1 MSNHTFVGN
10 LTADPEF
17 RPASD
22 GRASVHLRI
31 ACSERYYSI
40 KAGEWRS
47 KDPTFW
53 DAYAWGERAEAVAAA
68 GFRKG
73 SPVVLVG
80 ELVANVW
87 TDQDTGQQRRRTN
100 IAIEAV
106 GLNVAIPRR
115 KSASVPATPT
125 PPEWS
130 EPQEPQ
136 PEVEDPSGVIDA
148 AAEAGL

>member
-1 MSNHTFVGN
+1 MTTHTFVGN

-40 KAGEWRS
+40 KAREWRS

-53 DAYAWGERAEAVAAA
+53 DAYAWGDRAEAVAAA

-73 SPVVLVG
+73 NPVVLVG
-80 ELVANVW
+80 ELVANSW
-87 TDQDTGQQRRRTN
+87 MDESGQTRHRTTV
-100 IAIEAV
+100 AIEAV
-106 GLNVAIPRR
+106 GHNVAIPRR
-115 KSASVPATPT
+115 KSATALATPT

-130 EPQEPQ
+130 EAQDTQ
-136 PEVEDPSGVIDA
+136 PDGEDLQGVIDA

>member
-1 MSNHTFVGN
+1 MTTHTFVGN

-22 GRASVHLRI
+22 ARASVHLRI

-40 KAGEWRS
+40 KARAWCS
-47 KDPTFW
+47 KNPTFW
-53 DAYAWGERAEAVAAA
+53 DAYAWGDRAEAIAAA

-73 SPVVLVG
+73 NPIVLVG
-80 ELVANVW
+80 ELVSNSW
-87 TDQDTGQQRRRTN
+87 MDESGQTRHRTTV
-100 IAIEAV
+100 AIEAV
-106 GLNVAIPRR
+106 GHNVAIPRR
-115 KSASVPATPT
+115 KSTSAPATPT

-130 EPQEPQ
+130 EAQDPQ
-136 PEVEDPSGVIDA
+136 PDGEDLPGVIDA

>member
-1 MSNHTFVGN
+1 MTTHTFVGN

-40 KAGEWRS
+40 KAREWRS

-53 DAYAWGERAEAVAAA
+53 DAYAWGDRAEAVAAA

-73 SPVVLVG
+73 NPVVLVG
-80 ELVANVW
+80 ELGRHVTA
-87 TDQDTGQQRRRTN
+87 RRSRLRLLATTSRSR
-100 IAIEAV
+100 AARA
-106 GLNVAIPRR
+106 LPPRPRR
-115 KSASVPATPT
+115 HLLNGLRPRTPSLT
-125 PPEWS
+125 
-130 EPQEPQ
+130 
-136 PEVEDPSGVIDA
+136 A
-148 AAEAGL
+148 RTFRA